1 MAAAPAAPGPA
12 VILVRPQLGENVGT
26 AARAMLNFGLTDLR
40 LVRPQCGWPNVKALN
55 AASGA
60 NEVLNRLQLF
70 ATVEQA
76 CADLQRVY
84 ATTARGRDLAKR
96 EVSAAGAAREA
107 RAARAA
113 GQGVGI
119 LFGPERTG
127 LTNDELIYADA
138 VLRIPVNPEFVSL
151 NLAQAVLLVAYEWW
165 QSADPLPARAAIA
178 ATGPPATQPAPQ
190 PATRSATADCDQE
203 RARGAARPSGGRAR
217 CRGLLP
223 HPGPA
228 AEHGARAAGDLRP
241 RRARHARRPPPARR
255 DQAAGARPP
264 GARLTE

>member
-1 MAAAPAAPGPA
+1 MAAATVATGPA

-70 ATVEQA
+70 ETVEA
-76 CADLQRVY
+76 AAADLQRVY

-96 EVSAAGAAREA
+96 EVTAAGAASEA
-107 RAARAA
+107 RAAHAA

-165 QSADPLPARAAIA
+165 QSADPPPARAAIA
-178 ATGPPATQPAPQ
+178 GTGPPATRPPTELAEPSQRPSDELAGLLDHLVAELDAVDFFRTPDRRLSMVRALQ
-190 PATRSATADCDQE
+190 AIFARAGLGTPDVHLLRGVIKQL
-203 RARGAARPSGGRAR
+203 ARGRRGR
-217 CRGLLP
+217 
-223 HPGPA
+223 
-228 AEHGARAAGDLRP
+228 
-241 RRARHARRPPPARR
+241 
-255 DQAAGARPP
+255 QAP
-264 GARLTE
+264 